1 MPKFPRRHLLV
12 LIAMCGLIAS
22 GVGLVTNVAGLFFT
36 PVSEELG
43 ILRGEVSLTLT
54 ICNIC
59 VALGGMVAPKFM
71 GMKSPRPLIL
81 GATVALAASTAG
93 LSFCHGIVAMYALC
107 VVRGFAAG
115 IVGMV
120 FATTVVSNWFVAA
133 IGLVTSIV
141 FGFSGIAG
149 AVFSPIVSGIIQSS
163 GWRMGY
169 LVLAVLHVV
178 LSLPALLFVPSFR
191 PEESGLAAYG
201 AEEGTRTAAVEPT
214 AKTAA
219 APLSMVLFAIV
230 LGFSVI
236 GSGTTS
242 LPQHFSGMA
251 ENFGLGAAVGATML
265 SASMVANT
273 VGKIVLG
280 ALVDRFGG
288 RKSILL
294 YCCLVIVAI
303 LMLLFVRG
311 PLAMVVAAVFYGL
324 CYSIG
329 TVGITMMTRDVFGVE
344 NYTRVYPT
352 MSFGGNVAN
361 AAFSSIIGFMYD
373 FSGGYTLTLWV
384 MLAMASVTAVLVVV
398 GYGKAGKAA

>member
-1 MPKFPRRHLLV
+1 
-12 LIAMCGLIAS
+12 
-22 GVGLVTNVAGLFFT
+22 
-36 PVSEELG
+36 
-43 ILRGEVSLTLT
+43 
-54 ICNIC
+54 
-59 VALGGMVAPKFM
+59 
-71 GMKSPRPLIL
+71 
-81 GATVALAASTAG
+81 
-93 LSFCHGIVAMYALC
+93 
-107 VVRGFAAG
+107 
-115 IVGMV
+115 
-120 FATTVVSNWFVAA
+120 
-133 IGLVTSIV
+133 
-141 FGFSGIAG
+141 
-149 AVFSPIVSGIIQSS
+149 
-163 GWRMGY
+163 
-169 LVLAVLHVV
+169 
-178 LSLPALLFVPSFR
+178 
-191 PEESGLAAYG
+191 
-201 AEEGTRTAAVEPT
+201 
-214 AKTAA
+214 
-219 APLSMVLFAIV
+219 
-230 LGFSVI
+230 
-236 GSGTTS
+236 
-242 LPQHFSGMA
+242 MA

-303 LMLLFVRG
+303 LMFLFVRG